1 LKFAKEVEP
10 NNKQLE
16 YEYKNV
22 ERLMSLN
29 EPSLPTTLEKEF
41 NINPFLRCGTS
52 GVQNKINEKFNITG
66 NELEIFIALRKWK
79 DTF

>member
-1 LKFAKEVEP
+1 
-10 NNKQLE
+10 
-16 YEYKNV
+16 
-22 ERLMSLN
+22 MTSN

-41 NINPFLRCGTS
+41 NVNPFLRCGTL

-66 NELEIFIALRKWK
+66 NELEIFVALRKWK